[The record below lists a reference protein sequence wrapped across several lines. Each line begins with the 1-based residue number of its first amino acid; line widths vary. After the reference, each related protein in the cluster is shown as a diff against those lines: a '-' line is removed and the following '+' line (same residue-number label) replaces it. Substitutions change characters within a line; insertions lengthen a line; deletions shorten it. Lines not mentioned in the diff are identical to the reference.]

1 MKPNLLNWNRCISEY
16 QFVLCQHYV
25 CRTTL
30 ISLKNVS
37 AQENIIRNLS
47 YCEFSCHSQ
56 RTQTYFKRCCPM
68 TSKCSAVSP
77 NQIHGAFGWTKY
89 WATWFRYCIV
99 HSCCY
104 YCCGC
109 TSIYSKCDVNSFY
122 LAVDINPS
130 ITWQI
135 SPYQMSV
142 CFFGR
147 STNTIQKTWM
157 ICTRL
162 YAVVIWDLSVAI
174 QIGLP

>member
-1 MKPNLLNWNRCISEY
+1 MYFWVPIC
-16 QFVLCQHYV
+16 F
-25 CRTTL
+25 
-30 ISLKNVS
+30 VS
-37 AQENIIRNLS
+37 ALCLQDHSHLFEECQRPGEHHQKSQLLWVLLS
-47 YCEFSCHSQ
+47 FSEDPDIFQ
-56 RTQTYFKRCCPM
+56 RCCPM

-77 NQIHGAFGWTKY
+77 DQIHGAFGWTKY